1 MKTVEFIV
9 VMVAQLSEYTKTT
22 ELHISERR
30 IMWHVSF
37 ISIALLL
44 KKIKFHQI

>member
-1 MKTVEFIV
+1 MKTIEFIV

-22 ELHISERR
+22 ELHTSEKW
-30 IMWHVSF
+30 IVWHVSY